1 MLLDCIAFDNDIDI
15 NVMRLWKLVEAIKL
29 EFFSYIVR
37 YDEVECY
44 LNDEECDHEGYVM
57 WNKYGAFKIVNRA
70 VFSSANFR
78 LSKNRQPVKC
88 NPIEYSIIMNRKEY
102 DLVFQALK
110 NYRLYMTK
118 EQEVLSEKI
127 LDDLFYPEFD
137 KLSSENDV
145 FDEIVAD
152 AEEALANE
160 PEINGVK
167 SLNFR

>member
-1 MLLDCIAFDNDIDI
+1 MT
-15 NVMRLWKLVEAIKL
+15 
-29 EFFSYIVR
+29 
-37 YDEVECY
+37 
-44 LNDEECDHEGYVM
+44 
-57 WNKYGAFKIVNRA
+57 RA
-70 VFSSANFR
+70 
-78 LSKNRQPVKC
+78 
-88 NPIEYSIIMNRKEY
+88 EY

-127 LDDLFYPEFD
+127 LDKLFYPEGDLLFD
-137 KLSSENDV
+137 ELSNDDSEINTDWQPDV

-160 PEINGVK
+160 PEINGVR

>member
-1 MLLDCIAFDNDIDI
+1 MT
-15 NVMRLWKLVEAIKL
+15 
-29 EFFSYIVR
+29 
-37 YDEVECY
+37 
-44 LNDEECDHEGYVM
+44 
-57 WNKYGAFKIVNRA
+57 
-70 VFSSANFR
+70 
-78 LSKNRQPVKC
+78 
-88 NPIEYSIIMNRKEY
+88 RKEY

-137 KLSSENDV
+137 KLSTDDSEINTDWQPDDA

-160 PEINGVK
+160 SEIK
-167 SLNFR
+167 SLNFRS

>member
-1 MLLDCIAFDNDIDI
+1 
-15 NVMRLWKLVEAIKL
+15 
-29 EFFSYIVR
+29 
-37 YDEVECY
+37 
-44 LNDEECDHEGYVM
+44 
-57 WNKYGAFKIVNRA
+57 
-70 VFSSANFR
+70 
-78 LSKNRQPVKC
+78 
-88 NPIEYSIIMNRKEY
+88 MNRKEY

-137 KLSSENDV
+137 KLSTDDSEINTDWQPDDV

-160 PEINGVK
+160 SEIK
-167 SLNFR
+167 SLNFRS